1 VPSERDQWQAA
12 AEAHAISERGRAA
25 AAAELAKQ
33 LQARIRQRGCREEF
47 VPDAAL
53 LAEGRVDFLPAAALS
68 AEELQRQRELAE
80 EAAKAT
86 R

>member
-1 VPSERDQWQAA
+1 
-12 AEAHAISERGRAA
+12 
-25 AAAELAKQ
+25 
-33 LQARIRQRGCREEF
+33 